1 MCGGRWLLTA
11 TAIPFAS
18 TENPIMKKRRDTEM
32 TWCEVVRVDSP
43 LFLVS
48 SRQNAC
54 HYETRDSEP
63 LALGHYL
70 VLWPTGAN
78 RSFYGRE
85 CRYLGP
91 FATNAIARLAQ
102 TSALGLGI
110 VNLEVHGNQPAS
122 RRHAHAASPALPAY
136 SPLLSMAH
144 SAVSPMHTTPGSERI
159 SQGA

>member
-1 MCGGRWLLTA
+1 MRDGCLLLTA

-91 FATNAIARLAQ
+91 FATKAVARLAQ

-122 RRHAHAASPALPAY
+122 RSHAASPVFPAY
-136 SPLLSMAH
+136 SPLRSMAH

>member
-1 MCGGRWLLTA
+1 MRLKA
-11 TAIPFAS
+11 TAVPFAS
-18 TENPIMKKRRDTEM
+18 MENPNMKKRRDTKM

-54 HYETRDSEP
+54 HYETQDSEP

-70 VLWPTGAN
+70 VLWPTGAD

-91 FATNAIARLAQ
+91 FATKAVARLAQ

-122 RRHAHAASPALPAY
+122 PCHVALPVFPAY
-136 SPLLSMAH
+136 SPLLTTAH
-144 SAVSPMHTTPGSERI
+144 PTVSPKHATLGNERI
-159 SQGA
+159 SQRA